1 MRASLSVS
9 LLDQSDKFLYP
20 SDNVTPPLFFSLSLS
35 LSLSFPPCCML
46 GYQNMQAGANY
57 PQHSMAMMQQPGSY
71 PAGGRWVRK
80 DTVINVIYGIE

>member
-9 LLDQSDKFLYP
+9 SLDQSDKFHYP
-20 SDNVTPPLFFSLSLS
+20 SDNVTPPLFFSLFFLS
-35 LSLSFPPCCML
+35 LSLPPCCML

-80 DTVINVIYGIE
+80 DTVINVIYSIE